1 MDGLAEAVRYLADQV
16 RNGNKT
22 KKDIAIGDATL
33 RLYADARTAAL
44 ATASDGWTLD
54 EARAMAI
61 KLYARTP

>member
-33 RLYADARTAAL
+33 RLYTDAR
-44 ATASDGWTLD
+44 TLD